1 MDTLRL
7 NAIDIGRPPGGVPP
21 AAAGNPAA
29 GTDGAAQVPFAQ
41 MLKQAVE
48 TANTLSQK
56 SDAMNQALVQGKP
69 VELHRVVMAQQEAQ
83 IAFDLVIQMR
93 DKIVSAYQE
102 VMRMPM

>member
-1 MDTLRL
+1 METLRL
-7 NAIDIGRPPGGVPP
+7 NAIDIGRPPGGITPP
-21 AAAGNPAA
+21 GDVGPAA
-29 GTDGAAQVPFAQ
+29 GTGGAAQVPFQA
-41 MLKQAVE
+41 MLKQAIE

-56 SDAMNQALVQGKP
+56 SDALNQALVQGRP

-93 DKIVSAYQE
+93 DKMVAAYQE